1 MQKNV
6 KKRTILLVALTVSML
21 ITTSACTGT
30 PSNSSSQS
38 STIISEIE
46 SSEPESKETSSE
58 GVSSEEVSS
67 EEVSSAPAAAKPGE
81 SVQNS
86 NLKIS
91 LTSAKLYDSINV
103 GEGDFSFET
112 KPDDGKKYLILFFE
126 AENISDED
134 QYINIFYYD
143 SYLDDTAVESETL
156 LTDVEGCS
164 MFTGDIASGKK
175 LKGYVAY
182 QVDPDWE
189 KLEFTYTDGVSS
201 DSDKYNFIVTP
212 ADFA

>member
-1 MQKNV
+1 MS

-21 ITTSACTGT
+21 ITASACTGT

-58 GVSSEEVSS
+58 EVSS
-67 EEVSSAPAAAKPGE
+67 EELSSAPAAAKPGE

-91 LTSAKLYDSINV
+91 LTSAKLYDSIDV
-103 GEGDFSFET
+103 GEEDYSIEIT
-112 KPDDGKKYLILFFE
+112 PDDGKKYLILFFE

-143 SYLDDTAVESETL
+143 SYLDDTAVDSETL
-156 LTDVEGCS
+156 LTDVEGYS

-189 KLEFTYTDGVSS
+189 KLEFTYTDGISS